1 MTDMN
6 KKLVTDFWAAFS
18 ASRFDD
24 ALALLADDATWRV
37 MGQTSIS
44 RTYSK
49 AEFAALVH
57 GISASTVSGIQ
68 VTPTLLTAEADR
80 VAMEAESLGP
90 MKDGKVYRN
99 QYHFLHILENGR
111 IRTVR
116 EYLDTEHVTQIFG

>member
-1 MTDMN
+1 MSETN
-6 KKLVTDFWAAFS
+6 KNIVTDFWRAFS
-18 ASRFDD
+18 ESRFDD

-44 RTYSK
+44 RTYTK
-49 AEFAALVH
+49 AEFAALVN
-57 GISASTVSGIQ
+57 GISATTVSGIQ
-68 VTPTLLTAEADR
+68 VTPSLLTAEADR
-80 VAMEAESLGP
+80 VAMEADSLGP
-90 MKDGKVYRN
+90 MKDGKVYQN